1 MKEKSCNL
9 KKTYRE
15 EEMKQNLIKR
25 INRISGQMNGV
36 KKMIEEESYCRDIL
50 IQLSAIEN
58 SVRSLSNQLLENH
71 LYSCITRDLKDGKLE
86 ILEEVVELF
95 KKFNRG

>member
-1 MKEKSCNL
+1 
-9 KKTYRE
+9 
-15 EEMKQNLIKR
+15 
-25 INRISGQMNGV
+25 
-36 KKMIEEESYCRDIL
+36 MIEDDSYCKDVL
-50 IQLSAIEN
+50 VQLSAIEN

-86 ILEEVVELF
+86 TIDEVVDLF